1 MKHQS
6 EFKRIEQ
13 SLGRMS
19 SVISVGYGL
28 NESDDFCSSR
38 KSDAVIY
45 GVLYGGMGRKL
56 LEQQD
61 GAVADTWAASDVD
74 VLDDRQ
80 QTQ

>member
-1 MKHQS
+1 
-6 EFKRIEQ
+6 
-13 SLGRMS
+13 MS

-56 LEQQD
+56 REQ
-61 GAVADTWAASDVD
+61 
-74 VLDDRQ
+74 
-80 QTQ
+80 